1 MYKIKIQNHKNKK
14 IFGIVLSVLL
24 ALLILSLITLRLLN
38 LEIEK
43 KNVSYSGMKTVE
55 DVLNYYK
62 CTYISEK
69 NSTLEDFNVDIEL
82 KFRYELYEGE
92 KSNETFFT
100 NIIED
105 ITKVLDYTN
114 FRMIDEEKDIEIKVT
129 CKDRKIVQI
138 LINDIEDYFIYMDS
152 LIDIS
157 KYEEIPITDFQIE
170 SAEIQNLISN
180 GWSSNTSFGTKDSV
194 FEKYNEFFE
203 EGIKTRN
210 IDGKIYNIIFTNKYQ
225 KNVVNGLYPGMELDL
240 IEARL
245 GTPTFEN
252 TELNL
257 IGYKG
262 KEIYVFFGKDEISI
276 YRNLPV
282 NIDDFFELVD
292 VFLKDELDLLDFM
305 NELTYIWPDYS
316 EYNYD
321 KSHVFISYP
330 LKGIDIQIG
339 YDATDGII
347 LYNNINE
354 ETNTLKKYLENTE
367 FISKMKL
374 DNVFEAE
381 KRRVESKN
389 SLKQKCNEFI
399 ESKTE
404 KEKEVLGKSN
414 EFDIYAEL
422 DDNEKIMG
430 IKFISKNSNYPNRE
444 ITDRIDYY
452 LWFNDYI
459 LLYSQSKKGIF
470 YIDLRTGQK
479 QILLEGEDN
488 FKLKSFEN
496 GVLKYDDKE
505 VNIQF

>member
-1 MYKIKIQNHKNKK
+1 MYKINIQNNKNKK
-14 IFGIVLSVLL
+14 TFRIIIIVLIV
-24 ALLILSLITLRLLN
+24 ILVIALITLRLLN
-38 LEIEK
+38 LEVEK

-69 NSTLEDFNVDIEL
+69 DSELDGFDTDINL
-82 KFRYELYEGE
+82 KFRYNLYEDE

-100 NIIED
+100 NLIED
-105 ITKVLDYTN
+105 MTKVLDYAN
-114 FRMIDEEKDIEIKVT
+114 FRMIDEEKSIEIKVT
-129 CKDRKIVQI
+129 CENRKIVQI

-157 KYEEIPITDFQIE
+157 KYEEIPITEFQIE
-170 SAEIQNLISN
+170 SLEVQNLISN
-180 GWSSNTSFGTKDSV
+180 GWSNNIYFGTRDSI
-194 FEKYNEFFE
+194 FDNYNDFFD

-252 TELNL
+252 EELNL

-276 YRNLPV
+276 YRNTSE

-292 VFLKDELDLLDFM
+292 TFLKDELDLLDFM

-321 KSHVFISYP
+321 ASHVFISYP
-330 LKGIDIQIG
+330 LKGIDIKIG
-339 YDATDGII
+339 YDETDGII

-354 ETNTLKKYLENTE
+354 NLNTLKKYLENTE

-381 KRRVESKN
+381 KRRVDAKSK
-389 SLKQKCNEFI
+389 LTEKCNEFI
-399 ESKTE
+399 KSKTE
-404 KEKEVLGKSN
+404 KEKNILGDSN
-414 EFDIYAEL
+414 EFNIYTEL
-422 DDNEKIMG
+422 DDNDDIVS

-444 ITDRIDYY
+444 LTDRVDYY
-452 LWFNDYI
+452 LWLNDYI
-459 LLYSQSKKGIF
+459 LLYSQRKKGIF
-470 YIDLRTGQK
+470 YIDLTTGNR
-479 QILLEGEDN
+479 QILLEGDN
-488 FKLKSFEN
+488 EFKFKSFEN
-496 GVLKYDDKE
+496 GVLKYDDQE
-505 VNIQF
+505 INIQF